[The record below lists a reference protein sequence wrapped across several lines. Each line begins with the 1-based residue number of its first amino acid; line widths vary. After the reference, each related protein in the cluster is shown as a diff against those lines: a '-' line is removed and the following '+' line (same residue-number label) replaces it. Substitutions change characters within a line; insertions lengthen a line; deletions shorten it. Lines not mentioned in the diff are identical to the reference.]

1 MSSIVNRNSGKFIR
15 TLAYPIRDRY
25 SSRIISYLI
34 RYTVH
39 SIEIF
44 QIDAFT
50 DKIFHGNPAAVCLL
64 NEWLNDE
71 LMQAIAVENNLSETA
86 FIIEDKRGFHIRW
99 FTPRGEISLCGHATL
114 AAGFVLHELQKCE
127 GDAVDF
133 SSKSGPLAVRKKGA
147 RYTLDFPRL
156 SYQLSKSP
164 ETIALLI
171 DQSCVEIYESELDYM
186 VLLADEHKVFQAQVD
201 VRTLAKL
208 PKRGLILTANSSE
221 ADFYSR
227 CFYPKHN
234 IPEDPVTGSAHCVLA
249 PFWADKLN
257 KNTLRAIQGSF
268 RKGEVH
274 CEVLDERVYL
284 SGHCK
289 WYLKG
294 HLVI

>member
-1 MSSIVNRNSGKFIR
+1 M
-15 TLAYPIRDRY
+15 
-25 SSRIISYLI
+25 
-34 RYTVH
+34 H

-50 DKIFHGNPAAVCLL
+50 DKVFHGNPAAVCLL

-86 FIIEDKRGFHIRW
+86 FIIEDEDGFHIRW

-114 AAGFVLHELQKCE
+114 AAGFALHELNKCQS
-127 GDAVDF
+127 DTVAF
-133 SSKSGPLAVRKKGA
+133 SSKSGPLAVRKKGE
-147 RYTLDFPRL
+147 RYILDFPRL
-156 SYQLSKSP
+156 NYQSSKTP
-164 ETIALLI
+164 ETIAVLI
-171 DQSCVEIYESELDYM
+171 DQVCSEIYESELDYM
-186 VLLADEHKVFQAQVD
+186 VLLADEEKVLQAQVD
-201 VRTLAKL
+201 IKTLAKL
-208 PKRGLILTANSSE
+208 PKRGLILTSRSSE

-249 PFWADKLN
+249 PFWAKRLN
-257 KNTLRAIQGSF
+257 KNMLRAVQGSF
-268 RKGEVH
+268 RKGHIH
-274 CEVLDERVYL
+274 CEVLEERVYL
-284 SGHCK
+284 SGYCK